1 MPIDAS
7 VAEALNAQLGR
18 ELGAHLQ
25 YLAVSSHFDA
35 EGLPELKGFFA
46 AQAAEEHMHA
56 MKFLAYLQDVGAKVE
71 IPAMPAPR
79 ASFESAE
86 EAVAL
91 SLDWE
96 ERVTEDINAIVD
108 LAIERRDHATQTF
121 LQWFVTEQVEEVS
134 TMGEL
139 LQVIRR
145 AGETNLLL
153 VEDYVTRSL
162 PTPGANVGGGAGGGA
177 A

>member
-1 MPIDAS
+1 MPIDPS

-25 YLAVSSHFDA
+25 YLAVSSYFDA

-46 AQAAEEHMHA
+46 AQAAEEHAHA
-56 MKFLAYLQDVGAKVE
+56 MKFLVYLQDVGAKVD
-71 IPAMPAPR
+71 IPALAAPR
-79 ASFESAE
+79 NSFENAE
-86 EAVAL
+86 EAIAL

-96 ERVTEDINAIVD
+96 ERVTADINAIVD

-139 LQVIRR
+139 LQVVRR
-145 AGETNLLL
+145 AGESGLLL

-162 PTPGANVGGGAGGGA
+162 PTPGAEPAPA